1 MRKLIGMTIL
11 LRTQVTYD
19 KQIITFNMI
28 ELHTHT
34 TYSDG
39 ILTPQQLVERAAN
52 AGVKALAIT
61 DHDTL
66 HGWSEAIA
74 AATLYNMEIV
84 PGVEL
89 STVYNRRS
97 LHILGY
103 YPQRKLIEQPL
114 AERLQGRKRRA
125 EQMIDNLAAMGYPL
139 ELDRKENMAL
149 CRPHIASAMV
159 KAGYVKSSSEAFEC
173 FIGEDCSAYVHY
185 EKFSAQEG
193 INLIKSCGGVPV
205 WAHPYLFRGGTVEEV
220 LPVLVEAGLMGIEVV
235 HPHHGNNKVNRLK
248 ELCQQ
253 YSLLMTGGTDYH
265 GYDVQHPEKERWQLN
280 QFNLPLDLLE
290 PLKQAASNEFTPR
303 ARD

>member
-1 MRKLIGMTIL
+1 MT
-11 LRTQVTYD
+11 
-19 KQIITFNMI
+19 I

-74 AATLYNMEIV
+74 AATPHNIEIV

-89 STVYNRRS
+89 STVYNGRS

-103 YPQRKLIEQPL
+103 YPQKELIENPL
-114 AERLQGRKRRA
+114 AERLAGRKRRA
-125 EQMIDNLAAMGYPL
+125 KKMVDNLAAMGYPL
-139 ELDRKENMAL
+139 ELPNIDGNMAL
-149 CRPHIASAMV
+149 GRPHIASAMV
-159 KAGYVKSSSEAFEC
+159 KAGYVNSSQEAFER
-173 FIGEDCSAYVHY
+173 FIGEDCPAYVHY
-185 EKFSAQEG
+185 EKFSAPEG
-193 INLIKSCGGVPV
+193 IELIKSCGGVPV

-220 LPVLVEAGLMGIEVV
+220 LPVLVEAGLIGIEVI

-248 ELCQQ
+248 EFCQQ
-253 YSLLMTGGTDYH
+253 YNLLMTGGTDYH
-265 GYDVQHPEKERWQLN
+265 GYDLEHPENERWQLN
-280 QFNLPLDLLE
+280 QLNVPLSLLE
-290 PLKQAASNEFTPR
+290 PIKQAARSLR
-303 ARD
+303 GK